1 MQIRT
6 GEEISAVCL
15 VSGVPTWCFV
25 LVIMG
30 LDRQILFEK
39 ELRPLARCFEKSEI
53 KVLLGSMQNLIF
65 LNRIKIRV
73 LGTSSELDV
82 L

>member
-1 MQIRT
+1 LCPAC
-6 GEEISAVCL
+6 SFVC
-15 VSGVPTWCFV
+15 V
-25 LVIMG
+25 LC

-39 ELRPLARCFEKSEI
+39 ELRPLARCFGKSEI
-53 KVLLGSMQNLIF
+53 KVLQNLIF

-73 LGTSSELDV
+73 VGTSSELDV

>member
-6 GEEISAVCL
+6 GEEIGVVLCL
-15 VSGVPTWCFV
+15 VSCLHFRC
-25 LVIMG
+25 

-39 ELRPLARCFEKSEI
+39 ELRPLARCFGKSEI

-73 LGTSSELDV
+73 HVLGTSSELDV

>member
-1 MQIRT
+1 M
-6 GEEISAVCL
+6 
-15 VSGVPTWCFV
+15 

-39 ELRPLARCFEKSEI
+39 ELRPL
-53 KVLLGSMQNLIF
+53 GSMQNLIF

-73 LGTSSELDV
+73 HVLGTSPELDV